1 MFTLL
6 VLFLLTASYGSA
18 VAKVRAHE
26 TYHIALYRGQAG
38 CPGCSEMVY
47 KSLMKTGLPLDITY
61 VGEDEKLRVN
71 EQTLRNFD
79 IYIQPGGG
87 QDIPGSYEAL
97 SDEGAE
103 AVRNF
108 VKSGK
113 GFVGLCMGAYLAGKE
128 WIGLIDTSPESEV
141 GRVGSRA
148 YDQGDYTLQID
159 WDNKHEP
166 FYYQDGPY
174 LKNGDPGDGFKA
186 IAYYENGDIAIAR
199 YKYGKGTVLLSGPHP
214 EADETWI
221 DAKQPGNTTPE
232 SKLERILAYFDIKK
246 NHSRKAFFS
255 LPGRLL

>member
-1 MFTLL
+1 MFLLKQARKSATISRLTLL
-6 VLFLLTASYGSA
+6 ALFFLTPSYGTA
-18 VAKVRAHE
+18 AAGVQDHK

-38 CPGCSEMVY
+38 CSGCSEMVY

-61 VGEDEKLRVN
+61 VGEAEKLKVN
-71 EQTLRNFD
+71 EQTLRRFD
-79 IYIQPGGG
+79 IYVQPGGG
-87 QDIPGSYEAL
+87 QDIPASYEAL

-113 GFVGLCMGAYLAGKE
+113 GFIGLCMGAYLAGKD
-128 WIGLIDTSPESEV
+128 WIGLVDTSMESEV
-141 GRVGSRA
+141 GRPGSRA

-159 WDNKHEP
+159 WNNKREP

-174 LKNGDPGDGFKA
+174 MENGDPSDGFKA
-186 IAYYENGDIAIAR
+186 IAYYENGDIAMAR

-221 DAKQPGNTTPE
+221 DSTMSGNTTAE
-232 SKLERILAYFDIKK
+232 SKMVRILSYFDIKK
-246 NHSRKAFFS
+246 
-255 LPGRLL
+255 